1 MIAFLA
7 AHDLLLVAVI
17 LFAVAAVVRVFMTP
31 RSIDGALVAAG
42 LALFAWAFLVAT

>member
-1 MIAFLA
+1 MIAFLST
-7 AHDLLLVAVI
+7 HDLLLVAVI
-17 LFAVAAVVRVFMTP
+17 VFVIAATIRVFMTE